1 MLYLDSVSTVQGL
14 TLYRDYANPKL
25 FYYLPRSPRLA
36 REAGDPMFQLL
47 IYRRDITDNPAF
59 KTGDRLGGGF
69 LTMTVDLS
77 VPDATIQAGQALE
90 DPISLAQQSPD
101 EFPTGEVGS
110 GANLVVTTVRGPAT
124 GTHNQTIAVTYSV
137 MNQGDAASGPYQVG
151 LYLSA
156 NKTIDPAVDR
166 LLDEVMFTTGL
177 APGKT
182 RQKTTNVLVPN
193 IGLSGKYYY
202 GALVGAS
209 SKASTKQ
216 VSLVRYSLADNNE
229 TVTDHQTGLI
239 WQQAD
244 DGVARDWANAK
255 QYCAD
260 LILGGKADW
269 RLPSLNELETI
280 IDYSRDYPSIDPVF
294 RIYAPYFAHSYW
306 SSTTSASDPATV
318 AWFVG
323 FNEGDTGLYPT
334 DEFIGYYA
342 RCVRGRP

>member
-1 MLYLDSVSTVQGL
+1 MKKAKSFRIAVISLV
-14 TLYRDYANPKL
+14 
-25 FYYLPRSPRLA
+25 F
-36 REAGDPMFQLL
+36 
-47 IYRRDITDNPAF
+47 
-59 KTGDRLGGGF
+59 GF
-69 LTMTVDLS
+69 I
-77 VPDATIQAGQALE
+77 AA
-90 DPISLAQQSPD
+90 ISLAQQAPD

-166 LLDEVMFTTGL
+166 LLGKVMFTTGL

-193 IGLSGKYYY
+193 NGLSGKYYY

-244 DGVARDWANAK
+244 DGIARDWANAK

-260 LILGGKADW
+260 LVLGGKADW
-269 RLPSLNELETI
+269 RLPLIDELQTI
-280 IDYSRDYPSIDPVF
+280 IDYSRVHPAMNPVF
-294 RIYAPYFAHSYW
+294 GWHLSHHWSNSTSVSSPDYAW
-306 SSTTSASDPATV
+306 VV
-318 AWFVG
+318 AFDDGAQYGNGKTNGGWV
-323 FNEGDTGLYPT
+323 
-334 DEFIGYYA
+334 
-342 RCVRGRP
+342 RCVRGGP